1 MRKMVNVTGEK
12 MNGLYWFLKRK
23 LGKRVN
29 EKKEGGFETFIVVLL
44 MIAICVG
51 LSLYFKE
58 QITSFIKTLFDDL
71 KGDVLTDFMSKP
83 TAS

>member
-23 LGKRVN
+23 LGKRIN